1 MTEKI
6 NLETFNYEDFKK
18 SAIEKL
24 KTGKQLSGKEG
35 ILTPLIKALIEAAME
50 GEMDAHLESKEEDN
64 RRNGKSTK
72 TIKSEHGEFEL
83 VTPRDRNSSFEPQI
97 VKKRQTILGESV
109 DKKVISLYGLGM
121 SYSDISN
128 HLSEMYG
135 LDISD
140 SVINSV
146 TDRIIPEIKEWQ
158 GRMLE
163 EVYPFIWMD
172 AQFFKIK
179 EDSKVSSKAV
189 YTVLGVNTNGIKDVL
204 GMYISETEGA
214 NFWLSVLTDLRNR
227 GVKDILIASI
237 DNLKGFKEAILS
249 IFPKTEVQLCVV
261 HQIRNSIKYVA
272 SKDQKIFLK
281 DLKLVY
287 QATNKELAEQ
297 KLLDLET
304 IWGKKYPIVIKSWVN
319 NWEELSTYFK
329 YPPDIRRIMYTTN
342 TIEGFHRQ
350 IRKVTKTKGVFS
362 SEQALTKLWYLAML
376 NIAKKWDKPLQ
387 NWSLTISQM
396 AIIFE
401 GRLNLDLKL

>member
-1 MTEKI
+1 
-6 NLETFNYEDFKK
+6 
-18 SAIEKL
+18 
-24 KTGKQLSGKEG
+24 
-35 ILTPLIKALIEAAME
+35 
-50 GEMDAHLESKEEDN
+50 
-64 RRNGKSTK
+64 
-72 TIKSEHGEFEL
+72 
-83 VTPRDRNSSFEPQI
+83 
-97 VKKRQTILGESV
+97 
-109 DKKVISLYGLGM
+109 M
-121 SYSDISN
+121 SYSDISE

-135 LDISD
+135 LDVSD

-272 SKDQKIFLK
+272 SKDQKVFLK

-304 IWGKKYPIVIKSWVN
+304 IWGKISNSNK
-319 NWEELSTYFK
+319 
-329 YPPDIRRIMYTTN
+329 IM
-342 TIEGFHRQ
+342 G
-350 IRKVTKTKGVFS
+350 
-362 SEQALTKLWYLAML
+362 
-376 NIAKKWDKPLQ
+376 
-387 NWSLTISQM
+387 
-396 AIIFE
+396 
-401 GRLNLDLKL
+401 